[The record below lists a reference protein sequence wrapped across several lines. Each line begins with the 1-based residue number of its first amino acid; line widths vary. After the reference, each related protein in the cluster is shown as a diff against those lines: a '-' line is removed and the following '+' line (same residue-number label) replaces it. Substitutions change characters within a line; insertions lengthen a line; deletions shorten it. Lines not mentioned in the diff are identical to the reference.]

1 MKWKR
6 EQKGKK
12 RASKKRRGQVK
23 EKTTKR
29 KWVLK

>member
-12 RASKKRRGQVK
+12 RASKEK
-23 EKTTKR
+23 EKNKR
-29 KWVLK
+29 NGEINIKKYV